1 MERCFAR
8 LNTRLNKDS
17 DIDMNKQAAILLTG
31 GAGYIGT
38 HTAVSLA
45 QAGYFPIL
53 LDNFCNADRNVV
65 QRLTQLLGASAFEIR
80 EADAC
85 QQDLLTELL
94 HRYDIRAVIHFAALK
109 AVGESVLQPIR
120 YFENNNNAMLAVLK
134 VIDAFGQ
141 RRPIPLVYSSS
152 ATVYGDPDEVPI
164 KESAPMRPT
173 NPYAWT
179 KVIGE
184 QLILAQQQANPMF
197 RAVILRYFNPVG
209 AHESG
214 LIGEQPQGIPNNL
227 MPYVQQVAV
236 GKREYLSVFGKDWPT
251 PDGTGVRDYLHV
263 MDLAEGHVKAVDY
276 LLAGKPS
283 EVINLGTGTG
293 RSVLELIRAFS
304 HASGREIPYRF
315 TVKRAGDIAVCY
327 ADASK
332 AAKLLGWRAQRGLEA
347 MCADAWRWQSGSPDG
362 YTTLPFVCDN

>member
-1 MERCFAR
+1 
-8 LNTRLNKDS
+8 
-17 DIDMNKQAAILLTG
+17 MNKQAAILLTG

-134 VIDAFGQ
+134 AIDAFGQ

-152 ATVYGDPDEVPI
+152 
-164 KESAPMRPT
+164 
-173 NPYAWT
+173 
-179 KVIGE
+179 
-184 QLILAQQQANPMF
+184 
-197 RAVILRYFNPVG
+197 
-209 AHESG
+209 
-214 LIGEQPQGIPNNL
+214 
-227 MPYVQQVAV
+227 
-236 GKREYLSVFGKDWPT
+236 
-251 PDGTGVRDYLHV
+251 
-263 MDLAEGHVKAVDY
+263 
-276 LLAGKPS
+276 
-283 EVINLGTGTG
+283 
-293 RSVLELIRAFS
+293 
-304 HASGREIPYRF
+304 
-315 TVKRAGDIAVCY
+315 
-327 ADASK
+327 
-332 AAKLLGWRAQRGLEA
+332 
-347 MCADAWRWQSGSPDG
+347 
-362 YTTLPFVCDN
+362 